1 MKKILTNNPP
11 PAIKHL
17 YEHRARLF
25 GVGGRMKKGQ
35 KNPHDVATHL
45 KSINAV
51 LKVYYNASIVSA
63 DSRSKPYYIRNKE
76 WCDDVFAPWKP
87 GAKAVPVDAQADV
100 YEA

>member
-1 MKKILTNNPP
+1 M
-11 PAIKHL
+11 
-17 YEHRARLF
+17 R
-25 GVGGRMKKGQ
+25 KGQ
-35 KNPHDVATHL
+35 KDPHDVATHL

-76 WCDDVFAPWKP
+76 WCDDVFALWKP